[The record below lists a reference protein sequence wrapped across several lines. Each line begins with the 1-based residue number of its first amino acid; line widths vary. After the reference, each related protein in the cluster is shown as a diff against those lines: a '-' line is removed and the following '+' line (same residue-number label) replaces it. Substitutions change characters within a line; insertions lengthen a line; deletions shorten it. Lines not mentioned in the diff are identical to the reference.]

1 MAHVI
6 NTLEFEA
13 ICPDEARSFNIRKN
27 FAQTF
32 QSQITEI
39 IDEVCSANVNDYE
52 SLRIDK
58 LELDLGSF
66 SLHSLDTEFKTVF
79 RHKFQDEL
87 KKHLSKLLPAQREI
101 SRQLSDTE
109 LFFYFLINGTLPWWT
124 EKSEINLDEICSD
137 ICNNHVNTLISFFYR
152 SRSKINLWQR
162 VLWQLN
168 GKSKK
173 LIIESLTELKATEEL
188 FTTWTHIITERIHEI
203 ESKKLQADF
212 KNITDTIIRNA
223 QTIFSSYGDTGIL
236 KEIFKSH
243 IEEVFKK
250 HKVLARSVNIE
261 FTSIVAGTEDISA
274 LKRAPSNK
282 TNENLDGMF
291 NSDIENPYTDD
302 KLAVKNGGIVLLV
315 PFLKPFFK
323 ELNLLKEDTW
333 KSREAAFKGVHLLKF
348 LSNGQTK
355 TPEYSLVLEKILC
368 GVSIDMPIPFDMVL
382 EDKEMQEA
390 ESLLKAVI
398 THWKILK
405 STSIDGLRDAF
416 LKRDG
421 LLTKKEDGWLLQVEQ
436 KTLDVLLDK
445 IPWGYSTISLPWN
458 SYLVFVEW

>member
-13 ICPDEARSFNIRKN
+13 ICPDEVRSFSIRKN

-32 QSQITEI
+32 QLQIAEI
-39 IDEVCSANVNDYE
+39 IDEVCSANVGAGE

-79 RHKFQDEL
+79 RHKFEDEL

-101 SRQLSDTE
+101 SRQLSETE

-124 EKSEINLDEICSD
+124 EKSSFNLDEICSD
-137 ICNNHVNTLISFFYR
+137 ISNNYINTLSNFFYR
-152 SRSKINLWQR
+152 HRSKINLWQR

-168 GKSKK
+168 GESKK
-173 LIIESLTELKATEEL
+173 LIIDALMELKAAEEL
-188 FTTWTHIITERIHEI
+188 FTTWTDAIIKQIHEI
-203 ESKKLQADF
+203 GNKKLQADF

-223 QTIFSSYGDTGIL
+223 RTIFSSYGDTGIL
-236 KEIFKSH
+236 KDIFKNH

-261 FTSIVAGTEDISA
+261 FANIVAGIEDIST
-274 LKRAPSNK
+274 LKRPQSDK
-282 TNENLDGMF
+282 TDDNIHGLL
-291 NSDIENPYTDD
+291 NSDIENPYEDE
-302 KLAVKNGGIVLLV
+302 KLAVKNAGIVLLA

-323 ELNLLKEDTW
+323 ELNLLKEDVW
-333 KSREAAFKGVHLLKF
+333 KNREAAFKGVHLLKF

-368 GVSIDMPIPFDMVL
+368 GVSVDMPVPFDMVL
-382 EDKEMQEA
+382 EDKEIQEA

-398 THWKILK
+398 QHWKILK
-405 STSIDGLRDAF
+405 NTSIDGLRETF

>member
-13 ICPDEARSFNIRKN
+13 ICPDEARSFSIRKN

-32 QSQITEI
+32 QSQIAEI
-39 IDEVCSANVNDYE
+39 IDEVCSANVGDNE

-79 RHKFQDEL
+79 RHKFEDEL
-87 KKHLSKLLPAQREI
+87 KKHLSKLLPAQQEI

-109 LFFYFLINGTLPWWT
+109 LFFYFLINGTLPWWA
-124 EKSEINLDEICSD
+124 EKPLINLDQICSD
-137 ICNNHVNTLISFFYR
+137 ICNNHVNTLINFFYR
-152 SRSKINLWQR
+152 NRSKINLWQR
-162 VLWQLN
+162 VLWQLSSE
-168 GKSKK
+168 SKK
-173 LIIESLTELKATEEL
+173 LVIESLIELKAIEEL
-188 FTTWTHIITERIHEI
+188 FTTWVNSITERIHEI
-203 ESKKLQADF
+203 GSKKLQADF
-212 KNITDTIIRNA
+212 KNITDTIIKNA

-261 FTSIVAGTEDISA
+261 FTNIVGGIEDIST

-282 TNENLDGMF
+282 TNENLDGLF
-291 NSDIENPYTDD
+291 NPDIENPYADE
-302 KLAVKNGGIVLLV
+302 KLAVKNAGIVLPA

-368 GVSIDMPIPFDMVL
+368 GVSIDMPVPFDMVL

-398 THWKILK
+398 EHWKILK
-405 STSIDGLRDAF
+405 NTSIDGLRDAF